1 MPSGRRPSYKRKPL
15 TRSKRRRVK
24 HKKQRRGPV
33 MRFHFSR
40 LILLW
45 ILSLILCFGA
55 YLYNRNFHP
64 EKEVFL
70 KPAADETE
78 SGEEVSVPDAPVE
91 ESVPVEENVESGAE
105 SASDAQEAPGGEGSG
120 ETAENPG
127 GESSEAAPTG
137 PTKVNP
143 VQESAA
149 QPQDYLAKCAFVGET
164 NVFNLGEDNLLQP
177 LSVYASEKLTLE
189 NYRREYVML
198 SGTTI
203 RILSALHEANCPIYL
218 MFGTETLMKNP
229 PDYTVEQ
236 FRLMMN
242 DVIATAPEAKIYVL
256 SIPPVTAEAERAQE
270 DPIKN
275 ADIDQYN
282 SLLLDLCNK
291 ENIYFIDT
299 NTALKNNEGKLD
311 GHLAT
316 EDGKHLS
323 TEGGMLLLSYVLTH
337 VPAE

>member
-15 TRSKRRRVK
+15 TRSKRRRTK

-70 KPAADETE
+70 RPAADETE
-78 SGEEVSVPDAPVE
+78 SSEAVSVPDAPAE
-91 ESVPVEENVESGAE
+91 ESVPAEEPGDTEQQP
-105 SASDAQEAPGGEGSG
+105 ASDTPETPAEEGNG
-120 ETAENPG
+120 ETAENPV
-127 GESSEAAPTG
+127 EAEAA

-143 VQESAA
+143 VPESAA
-149 QPQDYLAKCAFVGET
+149 QSQDYLAACAFVGET
-164 NVFNLGEDNLLQP
+164 NVFNLGENNLLLP
-177 LSVYASEKLTLE
+177 YSVYASEKLTLE

-198 SGTTI
+198 NGTTI
-203 RILSALHEANCPIYL
+203 RILSALHEADCPIYL
-218 MFGTETLMKNP
+218 MFGTETLIKNP

-236 FRLMMN
+236 FRLMLN

-275 ADIDQYN
+275 SDIDQYN
-282 SLLLDLCNK
+282 SLLLELCNK

-323 TEGGMLLLSYVLTH
+323 AEGGMNLLSYVLTH